1 MTVIVR
7 KPAINIREELSSLK
21 KPTGVFGEQLM
32 RSNTAD
38 EFYNV
43 TGVSRNIL
51 INGGME
57 IWQRA
62 TSWADGSNDIYT
74 ADRWH
79 FQRYA
84 ANGIELSRQ
93 SALDIGFNYCLRVAR
108 ASGDAATTSYFINQP
123 VEGLDS
129 KKCRGKYVTF
139 SFWVRSGVNHTATSF
154 KSGIVIHS
162 NVNFQN
168 DGMFYQNFRNAAS
181 GEISI
186 VDIPRNTSWKRIQQ
200 TVYVPTDIVQIG
212 VAVYSDAIGTTAAN
226 DYFEVTGLQLE
237 IGQVATPFEHRSQ
250 AQELA
255 LCQRYVVV
263 LGGSSTNEVMM
274 SGSGNV
280 AGLSSQLY
288 KPCVPFR
295 TIPTLSYSALSD
307 FQIQAV
313 GVDLYTPTNITL
325 ISSIS
330 SPQYIYVDC
339 NHGSTGTAG
348 AVQFFRAANTNARL
362 TFSAEL

>member
-21 KPTGVFGEQLM
+21 KPTGIFGEQLM

-51 INGGME
+51 INGGMD

-62 TSWADGSNDIYT
+62 TSWGDGNNDIYT

-93 SALDIGFNYCLRVAR
+93 SALDIGFNYCLRIAR

-139 SFWVRSGVNHTATSF
+139 SFWVRSGVNHTATAF
-154 KSGIVIHS
+154 KSSIVVHS
-162 NVNFQN
+162 NVSYQN

-181 GEISI
+181 GEISS

-200 TVYVPTDIVQIG
+200 TAYVPTDIVQIG

-237 IGQVATPFEHRSQ
+237 IGSVATPFEHRSQ

-255 LCQRYVVV
+255 LCQRYG
-263 LGGSSTNEVMM
+263 LRIEQQQNTGGTSSTTD
-274 SGSGNV
+274 
-280 AGLSSQLY
+280 
-288 KPCVPFR
+288 R
-295 TIPTLSYSALSD
+295 TNTRFTFPVTMRA
-307 FQIQAV
+307 
-313 GVDLYTPTNITL
+313 TPTASFITAGSWIL
-325 ISSIS
+325 GNDYSTNYTASSAIIEAQQLTPSGGRVQISGFPNFGANFFVCGTDVS
-330 SPQYIYVDC
+330 
-339 NHGSTGTAG
+339 GTA
-348 AVQFFRAANTNARL
+348 VMFM
-362 TFSAEL
+362 SAEL